1 MHNYGGTWQL
11 DLFHLQE
18 KTTKL
23 LFIVVDPGAVPT
35 RGNKKTAHPLTYWE

>member
-11 DLFHLQE
+11 DLSHLQE

-35 RGNKKTAHPLTYWE
+35 RGNKKLHIH